1 MLTSSPPSADSA
13 TASKAEAE
21 ADSPTPAEA
30 APARPG
36 KRRHRR
42 ASLRRRLIL
51 LSVVW
56 AALLL
61 VLGGL
66 ALDRIVS
73 STIIRNFDERLEAT
87 LPAMLAVAELD
98 ADGEV
103 RFNRSPVDPQFNEPY
118 SGRYWQVASEGKRPF
133 RSRSLWDRELPVDFA
148 RSCLDPCISRSS
160 VFPDEPMRIIERDA
174 IIPGSN
180 VIWRFQV
187 AESTRQLDRQ
197 LADVRDTLYTSL
209 VALGAGII
217 LLSIIQASIG
227 LAPLWRIS
235 RTLAEIRSGR
245 ARRVPDDDAPPEVAP
260 LVAELNA
267 LLEHNEKVAEEAR
280 THAGNLAHALKTPL
294 SVMTNAAAAN
304 APDLAETVAHE
315 LSTMQ
320 RHIDHHLARAR
331 AMARRA
337 STTSRAEVWPA
348 LERLTH
354 AIERIYADR
363 GVVVDLAGAKHL
375 IFEGERQDLDEM
387 AGNLIDNAAKY
398 GGGRVF
404 VTVAAQDQP
413 GRKWVEITVEDD
425 GPGIPAE
432 LRDRMFERGTRLDTE
447 KSGTGLGLAIVRD
460 VADIYGGH
468 IDIGRS
474 EDLGGMMATLL
485 LPARAES

>member
-1 MLTSSPPSADSA
+1 MLSSSPPFADSA

-21 ADSPTPAEA
+21 S
-30 APARPG
+30 APAPTLSSS

-56 AALLL
+56 ASLLL
-61 VLGGL
+61 ILGGL

-87 LPAMLAVAELD
+87 LPPMLAVAELD
-98 ADGEV
+98 SEGEV

-118 SGRYWQVASEGKRPF
+118 SGRYWQVASQGRRPF
-133 RSRSLWDRELPVDFA
+133 RSRSLWDRELPVDFG
-148 RSCLDPCISRSS
+148 RSCLDPCISRSN
-160 VFPDEPMRIIERDA
+160 VFADEPMRIIERDA

-180 VIWRFQV
+180 IIWRFQV

-209 VALGAGII
+209 LALGAGII

-348 LERLTH
+348 LERLTR
-354 AIERIYADR
+354 AIERIYAER
-363 GVVVDLAGAKHL
+363 GVVVDLAGARNL
-375 IFEGERQDLDEM
+375 VFEGERQDLDEM

-404 VTVAAQDQP
+404 VTVSERQQG
-413 GRKWVEITVEDD
+413 GRNWVEILVEDD
-425 GPGIPAE
+425 GSGIPAE

-460 VADIYGGH
+460 VAEIYGGH

-474 EDLGGMMATLL
+474 EDLGGMMATLV
-485 LPARAES
+485 LPARSDS